1 MSVGVLVF
9 KGQSSCGVAETG
21 EPNSQRY
28 THMLAKIICFFHGN
42 QLHGAKID
50 IVETL
55 I

>member
-1 MSVGVLVF
+1 MSVDLLVF
-9 KGQSSCGVAETG
+9 KGQSFSRVAETG

-28 THMLAKIICFFHGN
+28 TCMLAKIICFFHGN
-42 QLHGAKID
+42 QLLGVKVD